1 MARIGAGCI
10 VKIGY
15 EYAEHKFLGN
25 HISLK
30 YINPKNETDATPDR
44 IEVAKKAAN
53 LVLIKLGVGGDA
65 LSLGRGE
72 ISASTGDFHGTEDT
86 IDNGKLDRKRG
97 THQNTTRTA
106 QA

>member
-1 MARIGAGCI
+1 MVQIE
-10 VKIGY
+10 Y

-30 YINPKNETDATPDR
+30 HINPKNETDHTPDR
-44 IEVAKKAAN
+44 IEVAKKGAN
-53 LVLIKLGVGGDA
+53 LVLIKLGEGSDA

-72 ISASTGDFHGTEDT
+72 ISALTGDFYGTEDT
-86 IDNGKLDRKRG
+86 IDNGKLDRKSG